1 MIVFIGLEYDVKFL
15 DGPEADEIMDR
26 LTNDTK
32 RLAAELG
39 AVDCWVDNAV
49 GTTDAA
55 SYT

>member
-1 MIVFIGLEYDVKFL
+1 MIVFIGLEYDVKDL

-32 RLAAELG
+32 RLAADLG

-49 GTTDAA
+49 GTTAN
-55 SYT
+55 T